1 MKQKPYFILSYIIF
15 ALVSSLISCND
26 PYDLKDPTNPDTP
39 DSPNKWERV
48 TIPTSIVGQLPSDD
62 FGKALAERFVAGASL
77 ADASIAVFTGQSL
90 QSASATELKDFYD
103 AGKMVIVVNPVPSTD
118 EILKENLGAT
128 YSPYCDQTDV
138 LIYAF
143 NNHDRH
149 FLIFD
154 DQDIEKE
161 ETEIEETD
169 VSSLIGKYDEG
180 EPENSEDNS
189 EGEVSDDIEA
199 IHEHNHDYYHKR
211 LQPFID
217 WVKNN
222 VETPSRLLLS
232 YSSTRSGDGYN
243 AAYNIDTN
251 SVEVSALFP
260 IELHNKIDKATWSD
274 ADYLNK
280 DSDVQFTY
288 YIYPLYVHKIS
299 GRTEGVAGD
308 YYIVE
313 GTMTVHNGKLWGPYQ
328 KSHGGCN
335 NRVVGYYMTKAIS
348 LVELLDEDDT
358 KDLKNSNEWKKIAV
372 SDDEPPVSNKHLNS
386 LKFYR
391 EPVPQTYIG
400 STTYTDGVTYGM
412 NISIGGKYSQAEGFG
427 G

>member
-1 MKQKPYFILSYIIF
+1 MKE
-15 ALVSSLISCND
+15 
-26 PYDLKDPTNPDTP
+26 PTNPDAPESP
-39 DSPNKWERV
+39 DKWERV
-48 TIPTSIVGQLPSDD
+48 TAPTSIVGQLPSDD
-62 FGKALAERFVAGASL
+62 FGKALAERFVGGASL

-90 QSASATELKDFYD
+90 QSASVSELKDFYN
-103 AGKMVIVVNPVPSTD
+103 AGKLVIVVNPVPSTD
-118 EILKENLGAT
+118 EILKETLGAT

-138 LIYAF
+138 LVYAF
-143 NNHDRH
+143 NNQDRH

-161 ETEIEETD
+161 ETDIEETD

-180 EPENSEDNS
+180 ELGNSEDNS
-189 EGEVSDDIEA
+189 EGDVSVDSVE
-199 IHEHNHDYYHKR
+199 IHEHDHDYYHKR
-211 LQPFID
+211 LQPFIE

-222 VETPSRLLLS
+222 VETPSRTLLS

-260 IELHNKIDKATWSD
+260 IELHNKIDKATWSN

-288 YIYPLYVHKIS
+288 YIYPLYVHKVS

-348 LVELLDEDDT
+348 LIELLDDDDT
-358 KDLKNSNEWKKIAV
+358 KDLKNNKEWKKLAV
-372 SDDEPPVSNKHLNS
+372 SDDEPPVSNKHLNN

-391 EPVPQTYIG
+391 EPVPQTYMG
-400 STTYTDGVTYGM
+400 STTYT
-412 NISIGGKYSQAEGFG
+412 
-427 G
+427 